1 MKEIKLERMR
11 DLDILLSGLYSQ
23 PVKGLE
29 ALRLFDKVL
38 TAIEHIAVVKYDES
52 GNVVAFETD
61 ESGNVVMENDNPKR
75 ATRLKELPAVLRL
88 EDGHA
93 AFLKARVEGHNWPGQ
108 VARDVIRLTQQLGE
122 AAERADQNTGAI
134 E

>member
-29 ALRLFDKVL
+29 TLRLFDKVL
-38 TAIEHIAVVKYDES
+38 TAIEHIAVVKYDEN

-61 ESGNVVMENDNPKR
+61 EAGNTVMENGNPKR
-75 ATRLKELPAVLRL
+75 ATRLKEIPAVLRL

-93 AFLKARVEGHNWPGQ
+93 EFLKARVASNNWPGQ
-108 VARDVIRLTQQLGE
+108 VARDVIRLLQQLGDVTE
-122 AAERADQNTGAI
+122 ADQKTSVN
-134 E
+134 ES